1 VTAPQATAP
10 AGDLPFLE
18 TNPPHWVA
26 RGLSRIIIAL
36 AVLLVVVGLVVKV
49 PETVTGRFTLVPVNG
64 TDPVRTLKEGVV
76 VDVRVRESDTVQA
89 GAPLFLLR
97 SSAAIERGTERRTL
111 ETSARANAERL
122 AILRT
127 EREVR
132 DRADEGEL
140 KRLADRIGFLER
152 QIQSKERRLALM
164 REIADSSNQGVKSGA
179 LARFEATRLE
189 LDFRTLE
196 EELSVAQ
203 NDLAESREDV
213 ARVQR
218 EQRLREL
225 EFEQA
230 RRTLEE
236 SLETQG
242 IRLSSLRTDLA
253 GLTDSGV
260 VLIAPCAG
268 TVLRLRVNAPG
279 AVVREGETLGELAC
293 RGERLQAELVLPQ
306 NGLPLVQPGQ
316 GVKLKFDAFPY
327 QRYGVRFGEV
337 KWLGPAGAGL
347 PDTAAFRALVQLPD
361 TGVRVRGKVRP
372 LLAGMGGFA
381 DIVVGRRSL
390 LSYAFE
396 PLRALRESFVEP
408 PAATKP

>member
-1 VTAPQATAP
+1 MPDAE
-10 AGDLPFLE
+10 LPFLE
-18 TNPPHWVA
+18 TDPPHWAA
-26 RGLSRIIIAL
+26 RAVSRIIIGLTLLLLL
-36 AVLLVVVGLVVKV
+36 ASLVVHV

-76 VDVRVRESDTVQA
+76 TRINARESDTVAA
-89 GAPLFLLR
+89 GTPLFVIR

-111 ETSARANAERL
+111 ETSSRANGERL

-132 DRADEGEL
+132 RRADSAEL
-140 KRLADRIGFLER
+140 QRLHGRIGFLER
-152 QIQSKERRLALM
+152 QIKSKERRLALL
-164 REIADSSNQGVKSGA
+164 REIADSSSEGAARGA
-179 LARFEATRLE
+179 LARFEASRLE

-196 EELSVAQ
+196 EELSAA
-203 NDLAESREDV
+203 NNELAESREDV
-213 ARVQR
+213 ARVER

-225 EFEQA
+225 EYDQA

-242 IRLSSLRTDLA
+242 IRLGALTTDLA

-260 VLIAPCAG
+260 VLKAPCAG
-268 TVLRLRVNAPG
+268 TVLRIRVNAPG
-279 AVVREGETLGELAC
+279 AVVREGDMLAELAC

-306 NGLPLVQPGQ
+306 SGVPLVQPGQ

-337 KWLGPAGAGL
+337 KWLGSAGAGL
-347 PDTAAFRALVQLPD
+347 SDSAAFRALVNLPESEI
-361 TGVRVRGKVRP
+361 RVRGRMRP

-390 LSYAFE
+390 LSFAFE
-396 PLRALRESFVEP
+396 PLRALRESFVEAP
-408 PAATKP
+408 TQASTR